1 MTKKEFAD
9 SLRKAVG
16 DYIDNFDR
24 YGSNPQLLVNP
35 ETLRVSL
42 TDGSVLNALVEDND
56 EAVEDAAVAHGLESE
71 TTSDEQASRNPD
83 TYAVKPL
90 LQANADGTTV
100 PSEKA
105 VEAICAV
112 YF

>member
-9 SLRKAVG
+9 SLCKAVG
-16 DYIDNFDR
+16 DYIDNFDH

-35 ETLRVSL
+35 DTLSVTLS
-42 TDGSVLNALVEDND
+42 DGSVLNAMVEDND

-71 TTSDEQASRNPD
+71 TATDEQVSRNPD

-100 PSEKA
+100 PSA
-105 VEAICAV
+105 EAIEAITAV